1 MSDEVTREVLVPA
14 TLAEVWQALTEPELL
29 TAWIGEEADRIEL
42 RPGGEVRI
50 GDREGFVEELEP
62 EARLTF
68 WWAEGDAETTR
79 VEIRLEPQEG
89 GTLVV
94 VEETRPLALLDARGI
109 DLADQLGVRRP
120 HSPEL
125 SAAAMLG

>member
-14 TLAEVWQALTEPELL
+14 TPAEVWRALTEPELL
-29 TAWIGEEADRIEL
+29 AAWIGEEAERLDL

-62 EARLTF
+62 EERLSF
-68 WWAEGDAETTR
+68 WWSEGDTETTR

-89 GTLVV
+89 GTRVV
-94 VEETRPLALLDARGI
+94 VEETRPLALLDARGV
-109 DLADQLGVRRP
+109 DLATELGVRRP

-125 SAAAMLG
+125 SAAALIA